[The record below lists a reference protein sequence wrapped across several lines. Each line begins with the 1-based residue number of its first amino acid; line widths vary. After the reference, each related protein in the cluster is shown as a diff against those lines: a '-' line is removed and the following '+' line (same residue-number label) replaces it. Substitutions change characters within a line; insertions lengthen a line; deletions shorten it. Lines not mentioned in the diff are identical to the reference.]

1 VPGLPAGRRALGEGA
16 ASANAA
22 DVKHVERQRYG
33 EEEKYGARPGRRVLD
48 LVSLGMEEHG
58 GAGGRRYRECSKELR
73 RCRVAHLQ
81 HPRNEPARRRRAIVR
96 ILGVA
101 LGEPQLLPPRFEL
114 EQPGQKRSR
123 HKCERRTPERE
134 PEHEDDDAAV
144 HGMAHPPVDPFAA
157 QTRMFAR
164 QREWSECSAKPSN
177 AKREQNRSAHSDG
190 NPDGLQWRLGS
201 TRPARTEEPAGD
213 KGAEQQGLQDDPAL
227 TSRAERR
234 HGGVHGRWQAVSV
247 RRGRRRSTQRVLTS
261 VAILRA
267 PHLYQCLRAFCLA
280 AFSVERGAELP
291 FAFEEHPTQNG
302 PSLYEYRPLV
312 RGFIED
318 QAPTLRR
325 LPDTRNA
332 IDDLRREPAA
342 AMFAHAHAHAHAHSN
357 AARSSNA
364 ADDALFRTI
373 LLPMLAAVAERCGGF
388 DWNDEAFDSSYG
400 EIERSLFGTARSY
413 AAVAPLIGL
422 SAGSVV
428 ELGGDIRMRPLVP
441 GEVSSLWPE
450 ARGLMPPE
458 FGRDVDRM
466 CVLELA
472 RELDAADAEPPDAAG
487 ELADAVSAL
496 RLATAGA
503 IAAGPVVFE
512 RLDFRPLRIS
522 PLLPIA
528 ATQPRGEATRL
539 DSLRGR
545 LAADLRQRLTL
556 ADEDRGLAEALDRWE
571 LSLFAE
577 EPFRSGQVRDA
588 LTALLGGEEGA
599 WAAAMRA
606 AVLLGEDT
614 KDRAE
619 LLDELR
625 ADHAGKRAR
634 DAVRRILVET
644 LLHGSRVQLVRTLDE
659 TLLGLRPRPATVL
672 AAA

>member
-1 VPGLPAGRRALGEGA
+1 
-16 ASANAA
+16 
-22 DVKHVERQRYG
+22 
-33 EEEKYGARPGRRVLD
+33 
-48 LVSLGMEEHG
+48 
-58 GAGGRRYRECSKELR
+58 
-73 RCRVAHLQ
+73 
-81 HPRNEPARRRRAIVR
+81 
-96 ILGVA
+96 
-101 LGEPQLLPPRFEL
+101 
-114 EQPGQKRSR
+114 
-123 HKCERRTPERE
+123 
-134 PEHEDDDAAV
+134 
-144 HGMAHPPVDPFAA
+144 
-157 QTRMFAR
+157 
-164 QREWSECSAKPSN
+164 
-177 AKREQNRSAHSDG
+177 
-190 NPDGLQWRLGS
+190 
-201 TRPARTEEPAGD
+201 
-213 KGAEQQGLQDDPAL
+213 
-227 TSRAERR
+227 
-234 HGGVHGRWQAVSV
+234 
-247 RRGRRRSTQRVLTS
+247 

-291 FAFEEHPTQNG
+291 FAFEEHPTQTG

-342 AMFAHAHAHAHAHSN
+342 AMFAHAHSGVG
-357 AARSSNA
+357 ST
-364 ADDALFRTI
+364 ADDALFRTV

-388 DWNDEAFDSSYG
+388 DWNDDAFDSSYA

-428 ELGGDIRMRPLVP
+428 DLGGDIRMRPLVP

-545 LAADLRQRLTL
+545 LAAELRQRLTL
-556 ADEDRGLAEALDRWE
+556 ADDDRALGEALDRWE

-588 LTALLGGEEGA
+588 LTALLGGEDGA

-606 AVLLGEDT
+606 AILVGEST
-614 KDRAE
+614 KDRVE

-625 ADHAGKRAR
+625 ADQAGHRAR
-634 DAVRRILVET
+634 DAIRRILVET

-672 AAA
+672 AA